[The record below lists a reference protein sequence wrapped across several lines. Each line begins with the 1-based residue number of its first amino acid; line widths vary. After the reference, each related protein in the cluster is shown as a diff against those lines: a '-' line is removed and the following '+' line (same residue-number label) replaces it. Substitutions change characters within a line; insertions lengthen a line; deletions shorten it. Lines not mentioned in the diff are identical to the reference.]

1 MDNPTTLLV
10 AIMFVTIVVTGL
22 VNILMFL
29 SDLVAGK
36 SKTGLLHV
44 SWIALLLVAYL
55 NFFWQ
60 TTLIL
65 EIEGWTFLS
74 FVGFII
80 GPITLLFATNVLIAA
95 PQGSER
101 TMPDRHYFELSGRF
115 FFLLLLV
122 QLWTVCLDISFDSVS
137 ILTWLVGLMG
147 AVFLVLVISRNHK
160 IHLAGTILAWVVL
173 IMRTILQTL

>member
-1 MDNPTTLLV
+1 MDSPTTLLV
-10 AIMFVTIVVTGL
+10 AIMFVTVIVTGL

-36 SKTGLLHV
+36 SKTGSLHLN
-44 SWIALLLVAYL
+44 WIALLLVAYF

-80 GPITLLFATNVLIAA
+80 GPITLLFATNVLLTL
-95 PQGSER
+95 PEGGER
-101 TMPDRHYFELSGRF
+101 SMLDRHYFELSGRF

-122 QLWTVCLDISFDSVS
+122 QVWSICLDMAFDSVS
-137 ILTWLVGLMG
+137 KLTWLAGVIG
-147 AVFLVLVISRNHK
+147 AVFLVLVISRNQK
-160 IHLAGTILAWVVL
+160 VHLAGVTLAWVAL